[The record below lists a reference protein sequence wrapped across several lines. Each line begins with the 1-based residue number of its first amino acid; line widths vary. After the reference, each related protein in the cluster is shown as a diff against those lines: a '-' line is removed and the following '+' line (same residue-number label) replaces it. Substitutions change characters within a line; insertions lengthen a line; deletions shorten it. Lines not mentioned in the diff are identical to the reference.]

1 MLETGY
7 LRETQTKIAFDKKAL
22 PLIRNS
28 PVITQSVA
36 TFIENN
42 EYPAR
47 SVEGFKHLGTGN
59 HSIVYGCG
67 NIALKLSTGFTGK
80 LAYKYGVAIP
90 PENLILQSQFLT
102 TLGNHIDKNNIS
114 DISIPKQFF
123 AARTAS
129 GNFLSL
135 HENLEEKMTMSEW
148 MVENEMTIPEEIE
161 LLNATKKRITTQLS
175 SFSLKK
181 GLNDLGLEQGAAL
194 SSRNIMIARNTL
206 DPTSAELSIIDQ
218 PSKGAIHSIGG
229 ILNNMFYLSTKN
241 DFESLEDFLD
251 V

>member
-36 TFIENN
+36 TFIENPR
-42 EYPAR
+42 YPER

-59 HSIVYGCG
+59 HSIVYGFG

-80 LAYKYGVAIP
+80 LTYKHGVAIP

-114 DISIPKQFF
+114 EISTPKQFF
-123 AARTAS
+123 AARSAS

-135 HENLEEKMTMSEW
+135 HENLEEKMTMTEW
-148 MVENEMTIPEEIE
+148 MVEKKLTIPEEIE
-161 LLNATKKRITTQLS
+161 ILETTKGRILALLG

-181 GLNDLGLEQGAAL
+181 GLNDLGLETGASL
-194 SSRNIMIARNTL
+194 SSRNIMISRDTT
-206 DPTSAELSIIDQ
+206 DPASAELSIIDQ

-229 ILNNMFYLSTKN
+229 ILNNMFYFSTKN
-241 DFESLEDFLD
+241 DFDSLDDFLD

>member
-7 LRETQTKIAFDKKAL
+7 IKETNTKIAFDKQAQ
-22 PLIRNS
+22 PLLRNS
-28 PVITQSVA
+28 PEITQAVA
-36 TFIENN
+36 TFMENTR
-42 EYPAR
+42 YPEH
-47 SVEGFKHLGTGN
+47 SVESFKHLGTGN
-59 HSIVYGCG
+59 HSIVYGFG
-67 NIALKLSTGFTGK
+67 AIALKLSTAFTGK
-80 LAYKYGVAIP
+80 LTYRYGTPIP

-102 TLGNHIDKNNIS
+102 TLSNHIHRNSIAEIS
-114 DISIPKQFF
+114 VPKQFF
-123 AARTAS
+123 AARSAS

-148 MVENEMTIPEEIE
+148 MIEHELTIPEEIE
-161 LLNATKKRITTQLS
+161 LLNTTKKRITTQLG

>member
-1 MLETGY
+1 MLETGHIK
-7 LRETQTKIAFDKKAL
+7 ETNTKIAFDKKAL

-28 PVITQSVA
+28 PEITQSVA
-36 TFIENN
+36 SFIENTKHP
-42 EYPAR
+42 EH

-59 HSIVYGCG
+59 HSIVYGFG
-67 NIALKLSTGFTGK
+67 DIALKLSTGFTGK
-80 LAYKYGVAIP
+80 LTYKYGVPIP

-102 TLGNHIDKNNIS
+102 TLGNHINRNNIS
-114 DISIPKQFF
+114 EISVPKQFF
-123 AARTAS
+123 AARSAG

-135 HENLEEKMTMSEW
+135 HENLEEKMTMTEW
-148 MVENEMTIPEEIE
+148 IAEKKLTIPEEIE